1 MKEINPEHIKDLL
14 ELINQSDYFQLL
26 DMKVCELGPGYS
38 KVMMELDKKHLNPF
52 GGIHGGAYA
61 SVIDTAAYWAAYCD
75 MEEDAGY
82 TSMDLC
88 VNNLATLKGGCIL
101 AEGRRIKSGRNIY
114 LCEAEVKDGNGK
126 LIAHGTSKLM
136 VLAGRQSIRQALEA
150 VKGRP
155 LPAKFLESDN
165 L

>member
-1 MKEINPEHIKDLL
+1 MKEINPEHIKELL
-14 ELINQSDYFQLL
+14 ELINQSNYFQLL

-88 VNNLATLKGGCIL
+88 VNNLAMLKGGCIL

-114 LCEAEVKDGNGK
+114 LCEAEVKAGNGK
-126 LIAHGTSKLM
+126 LIVHGTSINGSCGQA
-136 VLAGRQSIRQALEA
+136 VHPAGPGGRERQAA
-150 VKGRP
+150 SCKIFGIG
-155 LPAKFLESDN
+155 
-165 L
+165 

>member
-1 MKEINPEHIKDLL
+1 
-14 ELINQSDYFQLL
+14 
-26 DMKVCELGPGYS
+26 MKVCELGPGYS

-126 LIAHGTSKLM
+126 LIAHGTSINGSCRQA
-136 VLAGRQSIRQALEA
+136 VHPAGPGGRGRQAASCKIF
-150 VKGRP
+150 GIG
-155 LPAKFLESDN
+155 
-165 L
+165 

>member
-1 MKEINPEHIKDLL
+1 
-14 ELINQSDYFQLL
+14 
-26 DMKVCELGPGYS
+26 MKVCELGPGYS

-88 VNNLATLKGGCIL
+88 VNNLAMLKGGCIL

-126 LIAHGTSKLM
+126 LIAHGTSINGSCRQA
-136 VLAGRQSIRQALEA
+136 VHPAGPGGRGRQAASCKIF
-150 VKGRP
+150 GIG
-155 LPAKFLESDN
+155 
-165 L
+165 

>member
-1 MKEINPEHIKDLL
+1 
-14 ELINQSDYFQLL
+14 
-26 DMKVCELGPGYS
+26 MKVCELGPGYS

-88 VNNLATLKGGCIL
+88 VNNLAMLKGGCIL

-126 LIAHGTSKLM
+126 LIAHGTSIN
-136 VLAGRQSIRQALEA
+136 GSCRQAVHPA
-150 VKGRP
+150 GPGGRERQ
-155 LPAKFLESDN
+155 AASCKIFGIG
-165 L
+165 